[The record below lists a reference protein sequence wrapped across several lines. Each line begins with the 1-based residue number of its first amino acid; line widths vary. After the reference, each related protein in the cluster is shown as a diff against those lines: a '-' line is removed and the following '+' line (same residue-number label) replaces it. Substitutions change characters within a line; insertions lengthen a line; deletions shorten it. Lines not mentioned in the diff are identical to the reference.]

1 MKNKPYKPKK
11 PRYDD
16 KRGPKTGKPARRD
29 DRSHKAE
36 GRPAHD
42 KDWNKPRAG
51 SEGRHPPKDKDW
63 NKPRDKA
70 QDRPARDKDWS
81 KPREKSWEKPRGKT
95 WDKPREKSW
104 DKPQH
109 AKGGDRG
116 RDKGRPK
123 WADKDRG
130 PAPEKQINLY
140 AGLNANLW
148 GVHAVTEAWLNP
160 ARDIKKFF
168 TTDMALAEF
177 RPVMERAQAAGL
189 TRPAPTITEKAA
201 MDRALTGAVHQGLA
215 VEAAPLDE
223 IFVQDLAVRA
233 AAREKTILVMLD
245 QVTDPH
251 NVGAVMRSASA
262 FGASGLIMQSRHAPE
277 ITGTLAKAACG
288 AVEHIPLAYET
299 NLSRTIE
306 FLQEQGFTAIG
317 LAEQGENTLAEI
329 EVPDKVLIVLGAE
342 GKGMRHN
349 LREHC
354 NVLVRLPTQGAILS
368 LNVSNAAAVALYAL
382 VAR

>member
-1 MKNKPYKPKK
+1 
-11 PRYDD
+11 
-16 KRGPKTGKPARRD
+16 
-29 DRSHKAE
+29 
-36 GRPAHD
+36 
-42 KDWNKPRAG
+42 
-51 SEGRHPPKDKDW
+51 
-63 NKPRDKA
+63 
-70 QDRPARDKDWS
+70 
-81 KPREKSWEKPRGKT
+81 
-95 WDKPREKSW
+95 
-104 DKPQH
+104 
-109 AKGGDRG
+109 
-116 RDKGRPK
+116 
-123 WADKDRG
+123 
-130 PAPEKQINLY
+130 
-140 AGLNANLW
+140 
-148 GVHAVTEAWLNP
+148 
-160 ARDIKKFF
+160 
-168 TTDMALAEF
+168 MALAEF

-189 TRPAPTITEKAA
+189 NRPAPTLTEKTA

-215 VEAAPLDE
+215 IEAAPLDE
-223 IFVQDLAVRA
+223 IFVQDLAIRA

-317 LAEQGENTLAEI
+317 LAEQGEKTLAEI
-329 EVPDKVLIVLGAE
+329 PVPDKVLIVLGAE